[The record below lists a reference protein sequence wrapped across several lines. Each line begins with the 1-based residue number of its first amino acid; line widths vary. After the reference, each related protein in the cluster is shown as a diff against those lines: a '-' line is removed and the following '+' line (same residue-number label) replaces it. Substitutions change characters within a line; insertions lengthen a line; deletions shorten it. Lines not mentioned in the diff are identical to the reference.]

1 MYHWSIFTAHSGHV
15 LRATVNRGLSFN
27 TVRPSDTQ
35 LWDITLDAGRPGD
48 TQTTFVTCQRKSSIT
63 AKRGLLE
70 VLQLDFDAREQ
81 DDPAQIQTIT
91 WRLERPG
98 NPIRDEGTMRIY
110 MMRRDY
116 VGIAALIMVSERCDY
131 VYVNGKET
139 RGRVRMMLNFT
150 YSYLSTQLEVSV
162 WMPRLPLQIDMA
174 DPELNQIKGWRV
186 QVSTASQRPSW
197 DSEEDDEK
205 KVRGCIVQ
213 YQHSQIQVLTAFTAE
228 VSNSSASSPE
238 HFLGPEWLVDVTW
251 LVRYSL
257 KVGNTSIAQ
266 LHRETVLS
274 GRAPGVTTVQV
285 MSPLSNSVLGER
297 KVQVLDDKVSITDL
311 SVQLVSNLS
320 LSFQPSPGSNRAITA
335 MVTTQDTM
343 HNPKQEAVVACWLHF
358 SDGSWA
364 HLNLFDPSSYKLTVS
379 SLDNSVVSVRKV
391 PGHVMVAESE
401 GWGGLIRA
409 ELAICE
415 ACQKSRRKSKLIVG
429 AGNVTVKF
437 LSSENR
443 RTQTKA
449 KLILTPF
456 QGLIRRDIISGI
468 QEGTIRDISATSA
481 KSRLQ
486 EAIGGDLST
495 IRVISSIKGM
505 TATKPDTENGLTTVK
520 PVKILTTISDL
531 PPEPKQEVPKHE
543 QDLVW
548 TFGNLTHVEIC
559 IYLFLGLSCLAI
571 IIFLINCYTPNAR
584 LHGRKS
590 PVQCPGL
597 NEHTHH
603 WVRLGMAAEQSD
615 AIPIETTVNNHQKV
629 PCTTEDSPKP
639 AMQNSTER
647 IATLG
652 RKCNTL
658 PLRTNPV
665 ALKSAGPLAK
675 PTRDEPLHSPTSKRN
690 QVQFTT
696 FTTLDIKHLAALKR
710 NWLEVSWTNQGSNP
724 AANQGEQANVNRAA
738 SQSVERPEPEGL
750 SEIPWPVVKAVVQG
764 K

>member
-1 MYHWSIFTAHSGHV
+1 M
-15 LRATVNRGLSFN
+15 
-27 TVRPSDTQ
+27 
-35 LWDITLDAGRPGD
+35 
-48 TQTTFVTCQRKSSIT
+48 
-63 AKRGLLE
+63 
-70 VLQLDFDAREQ
+70 
-81 DDPAQIQTIT
+81 
-91 WRLERPG
+91 
-98 NPIRDEGTMRIY
+98 
-110 MMRRDY
+110 
-116 VGIAALIMVSERCDY
+116 
-131 VYVNGKET
+131 
-139 RGRVRMMLNFT
+139 
-150 YSYLSTQLEVSV
+150 
-162 WMPRLPLQIDMA
+162 
-174 DPELNQIKGWRV
+174 
-186 QVSTASQRPSW
+186 
-197 DSEEDDEK
+197 
-205 KVRGCIVQ
+205 
-213 YQHSQIQVLTAFTAE
+213 
-228 VSNSSASSPE
+228 
-238 HFLGPEWLVDVTW
+238 
-251 LVRYSL
+251 
-257 KVGNTSIAQ
+257 
-266 LHRETVLS
+266 
-274 GRAPGVTTVQV
+274 
-285 MSPLSNSVLGER
+285 
-297 KVQVLDDKVSITDL
+297 
-311 SVQLVSNLS
+311 
-320 LSFQPSPGSNRAITA
+320 
-335 MVTTQDTM
+335 
-343 HNPKQEAVVACWLHF
+343 QEAVVACWLHF